1 MKTVNFFDM
10 LMLYTLAVILACTGA
25 AIAFETCRTRPSYN
39 PTQGYTQPSYTEPSF
54 QHEHVSRRRLR
65 VDIVQVAQ
73 INPAYSSAYSP
84 DGYDSSTQTEI
95 LAELR
100 RLGVRLETQERIAQA
115 LRQNPQAQQPAA
127 VMPKAAEQIPAPIPV
142 GKAGGGGAAAG
153 LAVMASHCA
162 VCHQAGKT
170 APDQRFTLLDMKGS
184 LAPLTAAQKL
194 KVVQKAYAG
203 QMPPPL
209 NTQGMQPLT
218 DADFAALM
226 DALQ

>member
-1 MKTVNFFDM
+1 MKI
-10 LMLYTLAVILACTGA
+10 TLPFLTLLLLAGWASCY
-25 AIAFETCRTRPSYN
+25 EPVCRTRPSYS
-39 PTQGYTQPSYTEPSF
+39 PYQGYTQPSYTEPEF
-54 QHEHVSRRRLR
+54 HHEHVTRRRLR

-115 LRQNPQAQQPAA
+115 MRQGQQTQQPSQ
-127 VMPKAAEQIPAPIPV
+127 VMPKASEPIPAPLPAA
-142 GKAGGGGAAAG
+142 KAGGGGTAAG

-162 VCHQAGKT
+162 ICHQAGKT